1 VAIAGKGGNVK
12 IGAAMVGEVNQ
23 WKLDIS
29 NTEIDT
35 TNFGSAGWKTYIAG
49 LNEWSGSFDANW
61 IVETDTTGQVV
72 IQNAILAGTIT
83 TLEFDVDGTHHYSG
97 SALIKKFS
105 VDTSVKGQIKLTVD
119 FQGTGALTYA

>member
-12 IGAAMVGEVNQ
+12 IGAAAIGEVNQ
-23 WKLDIS
+23 WKLDIV

-49 LNEWSGSFDANW
+49 LNEWSGSFDGNW

-72 IQNAILAGTIT
+72 IQNAILNGTIA

-105 VDTSVKGQIKLTVD
+105 VDANVKDQIKLVVD